1 MFVVDSSDTERIDEA
16 KDELAKLLNE
26 AKLKNALFLVFAN
39 KQVQIVLCFKLKL
52 FTISFN
58 TLNLNFIFY
67 FSKKQ
72 ITLKTVY
79 L

>member
-52 FTISFN
+52 FT
-58 TLNLNFIFY
+58 
-67 FSKKQ
+67 
-72 ITLKTVY
+72 
-79 L
+79 